1 MLGSRNADARLAG
14 SSEPRVDL
22 SYSNHPRRLTKVEF
36 RRIGLVLVEI
46 LDLILPLLVDELFEF
61 QSLLDRDPFE
71 ESAQA
76 PVSIRPPA
84 KTPPPMSIAFNS
96 SGCEAHHPCVVGA
109 VPKAFAA

>member
-1 MLGSRNADARLAG
+1 
-14 SSEPRVDL
+14 
-22 SYSNHPRRLTKVEF
+22 
-36 RRIGLVLVEI
+36 LVLVEI

-71 ESAQA
+71 ESAQG
-76 PVSIRPPA
+76 PREHPPTA
-84 KTPPPMSIAFNS
+84 KTPPPMSIAFTS